1 MIEERVIESGLSELM
16 RLVGLLYRR
25 ATRTLDGQGTSL
37 SVGTRAVL
45 ELLAHAEP
53 QSVPRIAEKLVL
65 SRQFVQ
71 RSVDGGVKEG
81 VLELRP
87 NPAHQRSSLV
97 DVTPAGRKA
106 IEQIIARERQLLEA
120 AGHELTAEEVDTCIR
135 VLRVV
140 YSRTEWKTPDDSPIM
155 GQQSEP

>member
-1 MIEERVIESGLSELM
+1 MIEERIIESRLSELM
-16 RLVGLLYRR
+16 RLVGVLYRR
-25 ATRTLDGQGTSL
+25 ATRTLDQGAGL

-45 ELLAHAEP
+45 ELLASAEP

-71 RSVDGGVKEG
+71 RSVDAGVNEG

-97 DVTPAGRKA
+97 DVTPAGRHA

-120 AGHELTAEEVDTCIR
+120 AGNELTEEEVATCIR
-135 VLRVV
+135 VLRLV
-140 YSRTEWKTPDDSPIM
+140 YSRTEWQTP
-155 GQQSEP
+155 E